1 MGVLGNIY
9 NSREQ
14 STKGNDL
21 KTTWGYAFQ

>member
-1 MGVLGNIY
+1 MGVVGNIY

-14 STKGNDL
+14 STKENDF